1 MALVKKIKAKVV
13 LWFLHLFDY
22 RLSSKAKRNVLIGL
36 AVVVVLGFFGFIAN
50 NIIQSHNE
58 GTKLQRD
65 TEVAKSAKEV
75 VSNYAD
81 ETFAKDHLSL
91 TTSQW
96 KAKDNN
102 FDYSLAK
109 TYMTYLASVED
120 STSAERA
127 YKALPWVSPEVG
139 DSLLSWP
146 EDYAPSVDRLVNLKT
161 LSRVYSAGGSDK
173 WFALFDVSATN
184 KIGTRVESLVSVE
197 LAVSEGKVTYWKI
210 EHGGLR

>member
-1 MALVKKIKAKVV
+1 MAQVKKIKAKVV
-13 LWFLHLFDY
+13 LWFLHLFDC
-22 RLSSKAKRNVLIGL
+22 RLSSKAKRNVIVG
-36 AVVVVLGFFGFIAN
+36 AVVLIALGFFGFIAN

-58 GTKLQRD
+58 GVKLQRES
-65 TEVAKSAKEV
+65 EVAKATKEV

-81 ETFAKDHLSL
+81 ETFAKEHLSL

-96 KAKDNN
+96 TAKEDN

-109 TYMTYLASVED
+109 TYTTYLASVED

-139 DSLLSWP
+139 DSLLSWSK
-146 EDYAPSVDRLVNLKT
+146 DYAPSVDRLVNLKS
-161 LSRVYSAGGSDK
+161 LSRVYSASGSDK

-184 KIGTRVESLVSVE
+184 KVGTRVESLVSVE
-197 LAVSEGKVTYWKI
+197 MTVKEGKVTYWKI

>member
-1 MALVKKIKAKVV
+1 VKKIKAKVV

-22 RLSSKAKRNVLIGL
+22 RLSSKAKKNVLISL
-36 AVVVVLGFFGFIAN
+36 AVAVVLGFLGFITH

-58 GTKLQRD
+58 GAKLQRD

-81 ETFAKDHLSL
+81 ETCAKEHLSL
-91 TTSQW
+91 TISQW

-120 STSAERA
+120 SASAERA
-127 YKALPWVSPEVG
+127 YKALPWVSSEIG
-139 DSLLSWP
+139 DSLLSWS

-161 LSRVYSAGGSDK
+161 LSRVYSVGGSDK

-184 KIGTRVESLVSVE
+184 KVGTRVESLVSVE
-197 LAVSEGKVTYWKI
+197 LSVQDGKVTYWKI

>member
-1 MALVKKIKAKVV
+1 MVQVKKIKAKVV

-22 RLSSKAKRNVLIGL
+22 RLSSKAKRNLLVGF
-36 AVVVVLGFFGFIAN
+36 AVAVVLGFLGFITH

-58 GTKLQRD
+58 GVKLQRE
-65 TEVAKSAKEV
+65 TEVVKSVKEV

-81 ETFAKDHLSL
+81 EIFAKEHLSL

-96 KAKDNN
+96 KAKEDN

-127 YKALPWVSPEVG
+127 YKSLPWASSEVG
-139 DSLLSWP
+139 DSLLSWSK
-146 EDYAPSVDRLVNLKT
+146 DYAPSVDRLVNLKT
-161 LSRVYSAGGSDK
+161 LSRVYNASGFDK
-173 WFALFDVSATN
+173 WLALFEVSATN
-184 KIGTRVESLVSVE
+184 KVGTRVESLISVE
-197 LAVSEGKVTYWKI
+197 MTIKEGKVTYWKI

>member
-1 MALVKKIKAKVV
+1 MGQVKKIKAKVV

-22 RLSSKAKRNVLIGL
+22 RLSSKAKRNILIGF
-36 AVVVVLGFFGFIAN
+36 AVAVVLGFLGFITH

-58 GTKLQRD
+58 GVKLQRES
-65 TEVAKSAKEV
+65 EVAKATKEV

-81 ETFAKDHLSL
+81 ETFAKEHLNL

-96 KAKDNN
+96 KAKEDN

-139 DSLLSWP
+139 DSLLSWSK
-146 EDYAPSVDRLVNLKT
+146 DYAQSVDRLVSLKT
-161 LSRVYSAGGSDK
+161 LSRLYSASGSDK

-184 KIGTRVESLVSVE
+184 KVGTRVESLVSVE

>member
-1 MALVKKIKAKVV
+1 MKKIKAKVV

-22 RLSSKAKRNVLIGL
+22 KLSSKAKRNVLIGF
-36 AVVVVLGFFGFIAN
+36 AVVVVLGFFGFITN

-58 GTKLQRD
+58 GAKLQRD

-81 ETFAKDHLSL
+81 ETFAKEHLSL

-96 KAKDNN
+96 KAKEDN

-109 TYMTYLASVED
+109 TYTTYLASVE
-120 STSAERA
+120 ERA
-127 YKALPWVSPEVG
+127 YKTLPWVSPEVG
-139 DSLLSWP
+139 DSLLYWSK
-146 EDYAPSVDRLVNLKT
+146 DYAPSVDRLVNLKT
-161 LSRVYSAGGSDK
+161 LSRVYSARGSDK

-184 KIGTRVESLVSVE
+184 KVGTRVESLVSVE
-197 LAVSEGKVTYWKI
+197 LSVQDGQ
-210 EHGGLR
+210 